1 MFAFDV
7 KNGENDV
14 VVELKGRL
22 DAVVAPTLHE
32 AMSKIYDKKVNSV
45 TFEASEL
52 EFISSAG
59 LRVIVMA
66 KQKLGADVN
75 LYLKNANDGIKSVME
90 LTGFADFVEM
100 D

>member
-1 MFAFDV
+1 MFSFDV
-7 KNGENDV
+7 KQNGADV
-14 VVELKGRL
+14 VVALKGRL
-22 DAVVAPTLHE
+22 DAVVAPKLHE
-32 AMSKIYDKKVNSV
+32 EMSNIYDQKVSSV

-52 EFISSAG
+52 EYISSAG

-75 LYLKNANDGIKSVME
+75 LYLKDASDEIKSVME

-100 D
+100 I

>member
-1 MFAFDV
+1 MFSFDV
-7 KNGENDV
+7 KQNGADV
-14 VVELKGRL
+14 VVALKGRL
-22 DAVVAPTLHE
+22 DAVVAPKLHE
-32 AMSKIYDKKVNSV
+32 EMSSIYDQKVSSV

-52 EFISSAG
+52 EYISSAG

-75 LYLKNANDGIKSVME
+75 LYLKDASDEIKSVME

-100 D
+100 I